1 MDEVA
6 FYVTQGDPEDKHSK
20 ESLGVAASVHKSHT
34 YASFRNADCPLNGA
48 AITGMGPGERLFV
61 AGKDK
66 ALITCYSW
74 GKEGAD
80 QKFPIPETVSCLSI
94 AEHPVIP
101 DNGGEAKIAFHKPKQ
116 HIPWL
121 LAAGTATGKLYIW
134 ELASGNLLCVKD
146 AHYQG
151 ITCIRFTKNS
161 DFVITGGSD
170 SRVTVWRTV
179 DLVSFDDE
187 PAKPFATF
195 SDHSLAITDIAV
207 ADSPLPI
214 DVKIYT
220 ASKDST
226 VRLYNIVHKK
236 LLTTFVFPSPVECIA
251 RDSADRAFYAGL
263 TDGTIRQVPLYVVN
277 KVSNA
282 LESVVGTGKVVTVA
296 EDPEVRETFVYHQS
310 SGTDRHATRLSVSFD
325 GMSLISGDTHGHVIV
340 GDVVTK
346 QIIKSFTPC
355 KSAIAFLHV
364 ETHSD
369 ALLKT
374 QQSFDKKSRLLQP
387 LKRVIFSGE
396 AMDHV
401 VHMEITSPIEEEQT
415 REEWYDELAEV
426 EQEFKRE
433 YEQRMKA
440 KDDTKD
446 KETIKELQEK
456 LEKVSGAYNNLKGMY
471 EELYKETQEQK

>member
-1 MDEVA
+1 M
-6 FYVTQGDPEDKHSK
+6 
-20 ESLGVAASVHKSHT
+20 
-34 YASFRNADCPLNGA
+34 
-48 AITGMGPGERLFV
+48 
-61 AGKDK
+61 
-66 ALITCYSW
+66 
-74 GKEGAD
+74 
-80 QKFPIPETVSCLSI
+80 
-94 AEHPVIP
+94 
-101 DNGGEAKIAFHKPKQ
+101 
-116 HIPWL
+116 
-121 LAAGTATGKLYIW
+121 
-134 ELASGNLLCVKD
+134 
-146 AHYQG
+146 
-151 ITCIRFTKNS
+151 
-161 DFVITGGSD
+161 
-170 SRVTVWRTV
+170 
-179 DLVSFDDE
+179 
-187 PAKPFATF
+187 
-195 SDHSLAITDIAV
+195 
-207 ADSPLPI
+207 
-214 DVKIYT
+214 
-220 ASKDST
+220 
-226 VRLYNIVHKK
+226 
-236 LLTTFVFPSPVECIA
+236 ECIA